1 MKKSIFKLILIVII
15 CSHLAEGDSVL
26 VGNASD
32 EEGLAVGGASAGQ
45 GVLRD
50 GVALVDLVP
59 DSLAAAQHLVLLLGV
74 LGTVPRDV
82 ADAVAG
88 HELSGQQFALV
99 GRPGDVEVAVEVGT
113 ADDGAVGKFAVGGR
127 HPARLAG
134 LVGAARQILRQTRNW
149 GCD

>member
-1 MKKSIFKLILIVII
+1 MIIVGI

-32 EEGLAVGGASAGQ
+32 EEGLAIGGASAWQ

-59 DSLAAAQHLVLLLGV
+59 DGLAVAQHLELLLGV
-74 LGTVPRDV
+74 LGAVPRDV

-88 HELSGQQFALV
+88 HKLAGQQLALV
-99 GRPGDVEVAVEVGT
+99 GRPGDVEVAVEVGA
-113 ADDGAVGKFAVGGR
+113 ADDGAVGKFSVGGR

-134 LVGAARQILRQTRNW
+134 LVGAARQILRQTRN
-149 GCD
+149 